1 MHNHYS
7 DPQDFAPDGSITHI
21 PLRSGPWEG
30 LKVEIEAEV
39 LAYLKTIGAEPPF
52 FAVFSSSST
61 SSPQIRCSCRGM
73 GGGQATVAR
82 LIMDAGPGEI
92 VRYRDR
98 NPLNLRRANLVKVP
112 GKASRRDREG
122 VRAWVETGRRRG
134 PKNPQEKQHK
144 EATK

>member
-1 MHNHYS
+1 MNQLYGL
-7 DPQDFAPDGSITHI
+7 PQDFQPAGSITRI

-30 LKVEIEAEV
+30 RLVEIETEV
-39 LAYLKTIGAEPPF
+39 LAYLKAIGAEPPF
-52 FAVFSSSST
+52 FAVFSSDPDSL
-61 SSPQIRCSCRGM
+61 PQIRCSCHGM

-98 NPLNLRRANLVKVP
+98 NPFNLRVSNLVKVP
-112 GKASRRDREG
+112 GRASRRDREG

-134 PKNPQEKQHK
+134 PIKRRKTQHK
-144 EATK
+144 DNS